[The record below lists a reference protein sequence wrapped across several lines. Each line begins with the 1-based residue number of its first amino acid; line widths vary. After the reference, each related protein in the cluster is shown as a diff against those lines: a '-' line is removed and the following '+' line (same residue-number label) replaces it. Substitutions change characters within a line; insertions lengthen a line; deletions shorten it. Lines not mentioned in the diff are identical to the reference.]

1 MRIEPGSH
9 NRLLIY
15 FEAIAFPASQP
26 HPQRTSTIWP
36 RIVTGYPSCTA
47 QKASE
52 SRQTYNHVVVGGT
65 CLPSRVHS
73 SCSKISGCHTRRS
86 CRLLSGLSVLL
97 IERGT
102 VQDSWLSRIP
112 LPSSNHVRDGA
123 LSILTPAETSTLLNN
138 RALTVSIGYGLGGRS
153 LVNS

>member
-1 MRIEPGSH
+1 MWLWEVRAYHLESIRRAQRSLDVIQGGVAGCCLAS
-9 NRLLIY
+9 RLS
-15 FEAIAFPASQP
+15 EDP
-26 HPQRTSTIWP
+26 T
-36 RIVTGYPSCTA
+36 VT
-47 QKASE
+47 
-52 SRQTYNHVVVGGT
+52 
-65 CLPSRVHS
+65 
-73 SCSKISGCHTRRS
+73 
-86 CRLLSGLSVLL
+86 VLL

-138 RALTVSIGYGLGGRS
+138 RALTVSIGYGLGGGC